1 MKLLELKILV
11 FGSVIKLWKS
21 GINWPDP
28 GINKDAFWI
37 KDSILFSSWVQF
49 GLFRSR
55 LIMSPVCLIGY
66 YCPFK
71 WAISRIFQ
79 ARIGFL
85 TTFELMAHNFR
96 NIIVIPANRFFV
108 REVAFIWFLHE
119 KFLIDLWSR
128 WVSNGVIFITNYHRI
143 LNDLNN

>member
-1 MKLLELKILV
+1 MKLKKLV

-21 GINWPDP
+21 WINWPDP

-37 KDSILFSSWVQF
+37 KDSILFLSWNQF

-55 LIMSPVCLIGY
+55 LIMSLVCLIGY
-66 YCPFK
+66 YWTLKLP
-71 WAISRIFQ
+71 ISRIVHP
-79 ARIGFL
+79 RIDL
-85 TTFELMAHNFR
+85 LSSFELMAHNFR